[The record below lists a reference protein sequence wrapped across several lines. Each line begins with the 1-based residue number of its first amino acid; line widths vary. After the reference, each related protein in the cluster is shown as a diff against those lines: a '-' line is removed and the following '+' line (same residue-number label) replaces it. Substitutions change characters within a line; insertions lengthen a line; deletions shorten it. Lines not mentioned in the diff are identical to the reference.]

1 MGTTY
6 SNCQVRTD
14 SQEAV
19 VAALTGLLKEPA
31 YVAPA
36 VNGWVGVYPE
46 GKRTDLD
53 KLAKQLST
61 KLSYPVLSWNV
72 YDSDVFFYT
81 LYESGEMRDEFNSDP
96 SYFER
101 QRAEGDDS
109 EDEPV
114 DPAQV
119 RGKPEILLTL
129 CVPGTTLAAIRAVLH
144 PKSASEEAKK
154 LIGFSPVSDDQYLFA
169 DFQANDLAAFLGMDN
184 ALAALGFQYLE
195 AGEAEE
201 YTLEDFELV
210 GVLTAK
216 AKPQRPTDKA
226 FPAPKPDFTSN
237 HRDNNGMPGLVAA
250 ARTCSVEFVQGWLN
264 GGCDVNIVV
273 EVSAYRLEQKQYM
286 LIAMGTTD
294 LGMTVNYLCDSLCEN
309 GVTSL
314 MAVAGASIAGVSIHP
329 PEAQLE
335 VIRILLNAGADVN
348 ARSETGRT
356 ALGEALKMT
365 DPMQHQKYS
374 KRRLSEE
381 VLTEA
386 AKRSAQV
393 VEILRAAG
401 ATE

>member
-19 VAALTGLLKEPA
+19 VAALTGLLKESA

-46 GKRTDLD
+46 GGMTNPKG
-53 KLAKQLST
+53 LAKQLSEKQST
-61 KLSYPVLSWNV
+61 IVFCWNV
-72 YDSDVFFYT
+72 YDSDVFSYT
-81 LYESGEMRDEFNSDP
+81 LYESGKARDEFNSAP
-96 SYFER
+96 GYFEG
-101 QRAEGDDS
+101 QKADGDDS
-109 EDEPV
+109 EDEPI
-114 DPAQV
+114 DPVQV
-119 RGKPEILLTL
+119 QGKPEILLPL
-129 CVPGTTLAAIRAVLH
+129 CVAGTTLAAIQAVLH
-144 PKSASEEAKK
+144 PRSASEEAKK
-154 LIGFSPVSDDQYLFA
+154 LIGFSPVPDDQYLFA
-169 DFQANDLAAFLGMDN
+169 DFQANNLAALLGMDK

-195 AGEAEE
+195 AGETEE
-201 YTLEDFELV
+201 YALEDFKLA

-216 AKPQRPTDKA
+216 ARPQRPTDKA
-226 FPAPKPDFTSN
+226 FLAPKPDFTSN
-237 HRDNNGMPGLVAA
+237 RRDNNGVPKLVAA
-250 ARTCSVEFVQGWLN
+250 ARTCSVEFVQGWLS

-273 EVSAYRLEQKQYM
+273 EVSSYHLEQKQYM

-294 LGMTVNYLCDSLCEN
+294 LGRTVNYLCDSLCEN

-314 MAVAGASIAGVSIHP
+314 IAVAGASIAGVSIHP

-335 VIRILLNAGADVN
+335 VIRILLDAGADVN

-365 DPMQHQKYS
+365 DPIQHQKYS
-374 KRRLSEE
+374 ERRLSEE
-381 VLTEA
+381 FLTEA

-393 VEILRAAG
+393 VEMLRAAG